1 MEVLGVI
8 NKMIKSKLI
17 NKLNLGCGENI
28 LLNYIN
34 VDRIK
39 LNGVDKVLDLE
50 VTPLPFK
57 DNSMN
62 KIFASHV
69 LEHIHNFMP
78 LIEEIHRIAKPNS
91 LLKIVVPYY
100 KYEGT
105 FRDPTHRGFFTEHSF
120 DYFKDGVKFSHY
132 SKVRFKVLRVKKRIK
147 HYSDVKNKLKR
158 IIAAIPNFMRPI
170 LDIFFW
176 NMYTEIEFNLQ
187 VIK

>member
-1 MEVLGVI
+1 M
-8 NKMIKSKLI
+8 NKNKRKS
-17 NKLNLGCGENI
+17 KLNLGCGEDI
-28 LLNYIN
+28 LPEYIN

-39 LNGVDKVLDLE
+39 LSGVDQVWDLE
-50 VTPLPFK
+50 KTPLPFK
-57 DNSMN
+57 DNCMN
-62 KIFASHV
+62 KIHASHV

-78 LIEEIHRIAKPNS
+78 LIEEIHRIAKPYS
-91 LLKIVVPYY
+91 LVKIVVPYY

-132 SKVRFKVLRVKKRIK
+132 SKARFKVLRIKKRIK
-147 HYSDVKNKLKR
+147 HYSNVKNKLKR
-158 IIAAIPNFMRPI
+158 IIANIPNFMRPV
-170 LDIFFW
+170 LDMFFW